1 MLRPTSSRPC
11 PVSAVFLAITVLL
24 FAAVSPAS
32 AESADETNLR
42 NIAGASV
49 TYTAQV
55 RELLARGTDPNVPD
69 SSGRTAVHAAA
80 GVGAAATLE
89 VLLEA
94 GGDLHVQDRDGNTP
108 LQLAADASSPILWE
122 DDSVAAIRMLLRYGA
137 DPDVA
142 NQRGESP
149 LHLAAR
155 SHDGSAGVML
165 LLGAGADPTRTNTK
179 GNTPLHAA
187 LGPNR
192 GVTSVVGA
200 LLHRGADPAVINGA
214 GLTPLMTF
222 LRYGPDNGATVTL
235 LLFAGADPDARN
247 PEGETPL
254 HSAIR
259 SGGSL
264 GKVEVVEALLAGNA
278 DPCVPD
284 AEGFIPYQFAEEGG
298 AIHQALDRAGGH
310 DFACGVEEDQ
320 DPPVVA
326 EADRMMRAVKRSN
339 LRSGPGTEHDV
350 VGSLEIGDEVRV
362 TGETGEWLRIEAPG
376 SGTAFVYGPLLEG
389 IAAAS
394 VANAASAPG
403 RLCPTDTDDGECWW
417 EIAEVP
423 GCFLW
428 VYRSYTYNAPISWSG
443 TCRDGKA
450 TGEGTLVIGPY
461 GSSSNQDNVFEQTVA
476 ISQGKRHGEAI
487 WRFSGG
493 STAESR
499 YADGRLHGRSITYEA
514 DGSCGFYLE
523 WSQGEFVSKDDECG
537 GTSGTTDSNLS
548 AQTQTEV
555 CDDWN
560 TQVFFWSADVE
571 DVRACL
577 RAGADIAA
585 NDEYGTTPL
594 HLAAGTT
601 KFPEV
606 VQVLLDAGADPNAK
620 DDSDRKTP
628 LFSAVWFNH
637 NSEVITSLL
646 EAGADV
652 HARDEDGRTP
662 LHWAA
667 THSTVGNVEI
677 LLDSG
682 ADPRARDR
690 YGNEPLHDVAWSDD
704 PGVIKAL
711 VEAGAD
717 PEVRNE
723 NDGTPL
729 HVAAAYSDIP
739 AIVTA
744 LLEAGADL
752 EARDERG
759 WTPLHWAAA
768 YNDVQSV
775 VETLL
780 HAGAG
785 LETKSDEWGLTPLHF
800 AAWKSE
806 TPDVI
811 ATLLDAGAN
820 PTARTNSGG
829 TPWDFAQNN
838 EALQETEVLDRLDP
852 DAAVPGGVNDTVV
865 AGETAYEETVTS
877 SAAVSSD
884 EAHAS
889 GDADDVG
896 STPIPVDATHC
907 VKVHE
912 TGGNYEE
919 EWYADE
925 TVAYRIEWF
934 GRTYENTCD
943 KPIVL
948 RVRYFSKRN
957 AEHDEGYAFDRI
969 FPGRYRPTFTFDS
982 GANILIDNFGIEPTG
997 TYAPLA
1003 EIAYCA
1009 EYVDTEMTPEY
1020 LYSDRYTL
1028 EVGGE
1033 FGSYSG
1039 VVDHLRYQGHQ
1050 VGPEMKAYF
1059 DAYIAGLVHSPC
1071 YAEVVREPPTNYEH
1085 FPPLEY
1091 YEISRISLFVTYHE
1105 KGAGFEALSF
1115 DEEAD
1120 FGGVSFHDVGGTD
1133 THYISD
1139 LPRPVGRN

>member
-1 MLRPTSSRPC
+1 MN
-11 PVSAVFLAITVLL
+11 
-24 FAAVSPAS
+24 SPS
-32 AESADETNLR
+32 GTRYEGEWR
-42 NIAGASV
+42 
-49 TYTAQV
+49 
-55 RELLARGTDPNVPD
+55 RGLPYN
-69 SSGRTAVHAAA
+69 A
-80 GVGAAATLE
+80 LE
-89 VLLEA
+89 
-94 GGDLHVQDRDGNTP
+94 
-108 LQLAADASSPILWE
+108 
-122 DDSVAAIRMLLRYGA
+122 
-137 DPDVA
+137 
-142 NQRGESP
+142 
-149 LHLAAR
+149 
-155 SHDGSAGVML
+155 
-165 LLGAGADPTRTNTK
+165 TRT
-179 GNTPLHAA
+179 L
-187 LGPNR
+187 
-192 GVTSVVGA
+192 
-200 LLHRGADPAVINGA
+200 ADG
-214 GLTPLMTF
+214 
-222 LRYGPDNGATVTL
+222 TV
-235 LLFAGADPDARN
+235 
-247 PEGETPL
+247 ETCQW
-254 HSAIR
+254 S
-259 SGGSL
+259 
-264 GKVEVVEALLAGNA
+264 
-278 DPCVPD
+278 
-284 AEGFIPYQFAEEGG
+284 
-298 AIHQALDRAGGH
+298 
-310 DFACGVEEDQ
+310 
-320 DPPVVA
+320 
-326 EADRMMRAVKRSN
+326 
-339 LRSGPGTEHDV
+339 
-350 VGSLEIGDEVRV
+350 
-362 TGETGEWLRIEAPG
+362 
-376 SGTAFVYGPLLEG
+376 
-389 IAAAS
+389 
-394 VANAASAPG
+394 
-403 RLCPTDTDDGECWW
+403 DGEKTEC
-417 EIAEVP
+417 
-423 GCFLW
+423 
-428 VYRSYTYNAPISWSG
+428 
-443 TCRDGKA
+443 
-450 TGEGTLVIGPY
+450 
-461 GSSSNQDNVFEQTVA
+461 VA
-476 ISQGKRHGEAI
+476 
-487 WRFSGG
+487 
-493 STAESR
+493 
-499 YADGRLHGRSITYEA
+499 
-514 DGSCGFYLE
+514 
-523 WSQGEFVSKDDECG
+523 
-537 GTSGTTDSNLS
+537 
-548 AQTQTEV
+548 AQTQTKV

-560 TQVFFWSADVE
+560 TQVFFRSADVE

-585 NDEYGTTPL
+585 KDEIGSTPL
-594 HLAAGTT
+594 HLAAGMT

-628 LFSAVWFNH
+628 LFSALWFNR
-637 NSEVITSLL
+637 NSEVITFLL
-646 EAGADV
+646 EVGADV
-652 HARDEDGRTP
+652 HARDEVGDSP

-667 THSTVGNVEI
+667 THSTVEIVGI

-682 ADPRARDR
+682 ADPRARDWN
-690 YGNEPLHDVAWSDD
+690 GDEPLHNSAWTDN

-711 VEAGAD
+711 LEAGANI
-717 PEVRNE
+717 EAGNE
-723 NDGTPL
+723 YDVTPL
-729 HVAAAYSDIP
+729 HKAAAYNDIS
-739 AIVTA
+739 AVITA

-768 YNDVQSV
+768 YNEVPSV

-780 HAGAG
+780 HAGAD
-785 LETKSDEWGLTPLHF
+785 LETKSYEGATPLHV
-800 AAWKSE
+800 AALKSE

-820 PTARTNSGG
+820 PTVRTNYGV

-838 EALQETEVLDRLDP
+838 EALQGTEVLDWLDP
-852 DAAVPGGVNDTVV
+852 DAAVPSEANDTVV

-877 SAAVSSD
+877 SAAASSD

-912 TGGNYEE
+912 TGGDYEE

-925 TVAYRIEWF
+925 SVAYRIEWF

-948 RVRYFSKRN
+948 RVRHFSKRN

-969 FPGRYRPTFTFDS
+969 FPGRYRATYAFDS
-982 GANILIDNFGIEPTG
+982 GANILVDNFGIEPTG

-1028 EVGGE
+1028 EVGGK

-1039 VVDHLRYQGHQ
+1039 VVDHLRYQGHR

-1059 DAYIAGLVHSPC
+1059 DAYIAGLIHSPC

>member
-11 PVSAVFLAITVLL
+11 PVSAMFLAVTILL
-24 FAAVSPAS
+24 FTAVSPAS
-32 AESADETNLR
+32 AESADEANLR

-55 RELLARGTDPNVPD
+55 RELLARGSDPNVPD

-80 GVGAAATLE
+80 GIGAAATLE
-89 VLLEA
+89 ILLEA
-94 GGDLHVQDRDGNTP
+94 GGDLHVRDRDGNTP
-108 LQLAADASSPILWE
+108 LHLAASASPPILWE
-122 DDSVAAIRMLLRYGA
+122 DDSIAAIRMLLRYGA
-137 DPDVA
+137 DPDAA

-149 LHLAAR
+149 LHLTAR
-155 SHDGSAGVML
+155 SHDGSAGVTL
-165 LLGAGADPTRTNTK
+165 LLGAGADPNRTNGK
-179 GNTPLHAA
+179 GDTPLHAA

-200 LLHRGADPAVINGA
+200 LLHRGADPAAVNGA

-278 DPCVPD
+278 DPCVRD
-284 AEGFIPYQFAEEGG
+284 AEGYIPYAIAEEGG

-310 DFACGVEEDQ
+310 DLTCGGEEDQ
-320 DPPVVA
+320 GPAAVA
-326 EADRMMRAVKRSN
+326 ETDRMMRAVKRSN

-350 VGSLEIGDEVRV
+350 VGSLEIGDEVRI
-362 TGETGEWLRIEAPG
+362 TGEVGEWLQIEVPG
-376 SGTAFVYGPLLEG
+376 SGTAFVYGPLLEKVTV
-389 IAAAS
+389 AS
-394 VANAASAPG
+394 VATAASAPG
-403 RLCPTDTDDGECWW
+403 RLCVTDTEDGECWR
-417 EIAEVP
+417 EIAGRP
-423 GCFLW
+423 GCHLW
-428 VYRSYTYNAPISWSG
+428 VNVSKPGRDPISWSG
-443 TCRDGKA
+443 TCDDGIA
-450 TGEGTLVIGPY
+450 AGSGTLEFR
-461 GSSSNQDNVFEQTVA
+461 SEELSDNEEYTFEHTVT
-476 ISQGKRHGEAI
+476 ISEGKPHGEVTERA
-487 WRFSGG
+487 S
-493 STAESR
+493 
-499 YADGRLHGRSITYEA
+499 DGHVTHGQFDHGRFHGQSITYGP
-514 DGSCGFYLE
+514 DGSCAFVMQWSHGEVIHYDRECEEYLKE
-523 WSQGEFVSKDDECG
+523 ESAVVA
-537 GTSGTTDSNLS
+537 

-560 TQVFFWSADVE
+560 KPWFFRSADAE

-577 RAGADIAA
+577 SAGADIAV
-585 NDEYGTTPL
+585 NDESGTTPL

-601 KFPEV
+601 KFSEV

-628 LFSAVWFNH
+628 LFSALWFNR
-637 NSEVITSLL
+637 NSEVITTLL
-646 EAGADV
+646 KAGADV
-652 HARDEDGRTP
+652 HARDEDGQTP

-667 THSTVGNVEI
+667 RHSTVGIVEI
-677 LLDSG
+677 LLDCG

-690 YGNEPLHDVAWSDD
+690 FGNEPLHDVAWSDD

-711 VEAGAD
+711 LEAGAD

-723 NDGTPL
+723 KDVTPL

-744 LLEAGADL
+744 LLKAGADL
-752 EARDERG
+752 EARDGRG
-759 WTPLHWAAA
+759 WTPLHLAAA

-780 HAGAG
+780 YAGAG
-785 LETKSDEWGLTPLHF
+785 LETKSEEWGLTPLHF

-820 PTARTNSGG
+820 PSVRTNSGG

-838 EALQETEVLDRLDP
+838 EALQGTEVLDWLDP
-852 DAAVPGGVNDTVV
+852 DAAAPGEANDTVV

-912 TGGNYEE
+912 TGGEYDE

-925 TVAYRIEWF
+925 TVAYKLERHRRYFENVCDEPIIL
-934 GRTYENTCD
+934 RT
-943 KPIVL
+943 
-948 RVRYFSKRN
+948 RYFSKWN
-957 AEHDEGYAFDRI
+957 GEPGEGYVLDYI
-969 FPGRYRPTFTFDS
+969 FPGRHRPSFYGTGTT
-982 GANILIDNFGIEPTG
+982 ILVDNLGIEPTG
-997 TYAPLA
+997 SYAPLA

-1028 EVGGE
+1028 EEGTD
-1033 FGSYSG
+1033 FYTYSG
-1039 VVDHLRYQGHQ
+1039 VVDHLRHQGHQ
-1050 VGPEMKAYF
+1050 VGPEMKAYY
-1059 DAYIAGLVHSPC
+1059 DAYISSLAHSPC
-1071 YAEVVREPPTNYEH
+1071 YAEVVREPPVDYEH
-1085 FPPLEY
+1085 FPPLDW
-1091 YEISRISLFVTYHE
+1091 YEMSRISLFVTYHVR
-1105 KGAGFEALSF
+1105 GGGFEALSF

>member
-11 PVSAVFLAITVLL
+11 PVSAVFLAVTILL
-24 FAAVSPAS
+24 FTAVSPAS
-32 AESADETNLR
+32 AESADEANLR

-80 GVGAAATLE
+80 GIGAAATLE

-94 GGDLHVQDRDGNTP
+94 DGDPHVKDRDGNTP
-108 LQLAADASSPILWE
+108 LHLAASASPPILWE

-149 LHLAAR
+149 LHLTAR

-165 LLGAGADPTRTNTK
+165 LLGAGADPNRTNGK
-179 GNTPLHAA
+179 GDTPLHAA

-200 LLHRGADPAVINGA
+200 LLHRGADPAAVNGA

-284 AEGFIPYQFAEEGG
+284 AEGYIPYAIAEEGG

-310 DFACGVEEDQ
+310 DFTCGGDEDQ
-320 DPPVVA
+320 ALAVVA

-339 LRSGPGTEHDV
+339 LRSGPGTDYDV
-350 VGSLEIGDEVRV
+350 VGILEIGDEIRV
-362 TGETGEWLRIEAPG
+362 SGETGEWLRIEAPDG
-376 SGTAFVYGPLLEG
+376 GTAFVYGPLLEEDG
-389 IAAAS
+389 DDVSAESLGPNWILTENQPCYVWNPNPEAGES
-394 VANAASAPG
+394 V
-403 RLCPTDTDDGECWW
+403 T
-417 EIAEVP
+417 
-423 GCFLW
+423 
-428 VYRSYTYNAPISWSG
+428 WSG
-443 TCRDGKA
+443 DCVGGKISGEGQLIWQHTGGTDNYEGERRHGKA
-450 TGEGTLVIGPY
+450 HGYGTYSYASGRHVEGE
-461 GSSSNQDNVFEQTVA
+461 
-476 ISQGKRHGEAI
+476 
-487 WRFSGG
+487 WR
-493 STAESR
+493 A
-499 YADGRLHGRSITYEA
+499 
-514 DGSCGFYLE
+514 
-523 WSQGEFVSKDDECG
+523 GEFVQGVVNSP
-537 GTSGTTDSNLS
+537 SGTRFEGEWRRGLPYNALETRTLADGTVETCQWRDGEMSECVGDTVTSDL
-548 AQTQTEV
+548 

-560 TQVFFWSADVE
+560 EPWFFRSADVE

-577 RAGADIAA
+577 RAGADIEA
-585 NDEYGTTPL
+585 NDENGTTPL

-606 VQVLLDAGADPNAK
+606 VQILLDVGADPNAK

-628 LFSAVWFNH
+628 LFSAVWFNR

-667 THSTVGNVEI
+667 THSTVGIVEI

-682 ADPRARDR
+682 ADPRARDWN
-690 YGNEPLHDVAWSDD
+690 GNEPLHDVAWSDD

-723 NDGTPL
+723 KDATPL

-744 LLEAGADL
+744 LLKTGTDL
-752 EARDERG
+752 EARDGRG

-768 YNDVQSV
+768 YNEVPSV
-775 VETLL
+775 VEALL

-811 ATLLDAGAN
+811 TTLLDAGAD

-829 TPWDFAQNN
+829 TPWDFAQKN

-884 EAHAS
+884 EAQAS
-889 GDADDVG
+889 GDADDAG

-912 TGGNYEE
+912 TGEGYEE
-919 EWYADE
+919 EWYFDE
-925 TVAYRIEWF
+925 SLAYRIEWF
-934 GRTYENTCD
+934 SRTYENTCD

-948 RVRYFSKRN
+948 RIRHYSKRSG
-957 AEHDEGYAFDRI
+957 ETGEGYVLDKI
-969 FPGRYRPTFTFDS
+969 FPGRYKATYTFDS
-982 GANILIDNFGIEPTG
+982 GASILVDNHGIKLTG
-997 TYAPLA
+997 QYAPLP

-1009 EYVDTEMTPEY
+1009 EYVDTETTPEY
-1020 LYSDRYTL
+1020 LSVIPTRSKKVRDSAPTAR
-1028 EVGGE
+1028 
-1033 FGSYSG
+1033 SWIISG
-1039 VVDHLRYQGHQ
+1039 IRATRS
-1050 VGPEMKAYF
+1050 GP
-1059 DAYIAGLVHSPC
+1059 
-1071 YAEVVREPPTNYEH
+1071 R
-1085 FPPLEY
+1085 
-1091 YEISRISLFVTYHE
+1091 
-1105 KGAGFEALSF
+1105 
-1115 DEEAD
+1115 
-1120 FGGVSFHDVGGTD
+1120 
-1133 THYISD
+1133 
-1139 LPRPVGRN
+1139 